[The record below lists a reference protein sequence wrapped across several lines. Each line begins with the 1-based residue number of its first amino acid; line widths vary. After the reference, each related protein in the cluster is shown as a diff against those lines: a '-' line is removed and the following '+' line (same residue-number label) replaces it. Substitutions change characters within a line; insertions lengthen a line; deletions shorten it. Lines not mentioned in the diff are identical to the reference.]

1 MQAALAA
8 TIPEDA
14 DPEAVARAVVD
25 IAGTPK
31 GKRPLRVMVDPAS
44 DGSAVSF
51 AVIDR
56 VREQFLDR
64 IGFPELLHPAA

>member
-1 MQAALAA
+1 VVEIVAA
-8 TIPEDA
+8 
-14 DPEAVARAVVD
+14 
-25 IAGTPK
+25 PK

-64 IGFPELLHPAA
+64 IGFPQLLHPAR